1 MIPRD
6 GVRGSFFDSMGESMG
21 TFQIDSFWKKK
32 AFNYMNVVEGFCIFL
47 RYMLLVVLKHGYF

>member
-21 TFQIDSFWKKK
+21 TFQIDSRG
-32 AFNYMNVVEGFCIFL
+32 ANGDGS
-47 RYMLLVVLKHGYF
+47 H